1 LKDQARRKWEF
12 VGIGKAA
19 GGINAEKQ
27 IRVAQSGICLQ
38 G

>member
-1 LKDQARRKWEF
+1 

-27 IRVAQSGICLQ
+27 IRVAQNGICLQ